1 MEIASIPGYRKEERF
16 IDLYKANVFALFLF
30 VPVILLYTLPFYLI
44 WGQQDGPFVFV
55 IDMLEITSITSVLI
69 GILVVI
75 LGIIAHELIHG
86 ITWVCYTEKGFKSI
100 KFGILMKMLTPYCHC
115 KEPLLVR
122 QYIVGALMPFIILG
136 LIPAIYAWYSGN
148 VNILLF
154 AIFFTVS
161 AAGDF
166 MIVQL
171 IWREDMRNLVLD
183 HPSEAGC
190 FIYKKDE

>member
-1 MEIASIPGYRKEERF
+1 MDIASIPGYRKEERF

-30 VPVILLYTLPFYLI
+30 IPVILLYTLPFYLI
-44 WGQQDGPFVFV
+44 WGREDGPFVFM

-86 ITWVCYTEKGFKSI
+86 ITWACYTKKGFKSI
-100 KFGILMKMLTPYCHC
+100 KFGVLMKMLTPYCHC

-136 LIPAIYAWYSGN
+136 IIPAIYAWYSGN